1 MNTTILHCFHEFQE
15 TYEKQLAAAGGR
27 CRMRMTAE
35 QGGEGGLEGG
45 GGVMLFLRMGARP
58 AASKGKTALGPSLPW
73 TCSGSYDEGGCK
85 QRCARLHVAALL
97 LLLCWR
103 RTCRPAI
110 LEDLKCYD

>member
-1 MNTTILHCFHEFQE
+1 
-15 TYEKQLAAAGGR
+15 
-27 CRMRMTAE
+27 MTGE

-45 GGVMLFLRMGARP
+45 GVMLFLRMGAWP
-58 AASKGKTALGPSLPW
+58 AAKKGKTALGPSLPW
-73 TCSGSYDEGGCK
+73 TCSGSHDEGGCK